1 MIWIMPIHSSLGEC
15 GTPMELT
22 ASLSHDGALYEK
34 VTATFIAYDDRGRAF
49 SFLRCVVCA

>member
-1 MIWIMPIHSSLGEC
+1 
-15 GTPMELT
+15 MELT